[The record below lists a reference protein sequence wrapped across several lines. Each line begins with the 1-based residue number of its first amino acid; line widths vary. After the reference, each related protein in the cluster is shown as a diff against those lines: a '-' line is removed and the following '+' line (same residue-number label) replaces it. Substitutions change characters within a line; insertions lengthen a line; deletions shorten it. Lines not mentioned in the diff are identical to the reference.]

1 MGSYHKSPAWGISCL
16 KNVEPDEDGH
26 ILMNLLFSKVP
37 IFRTLAMFLVSSFK
51 GHDVYEA
58 TLRVPRGGYHD

>member
-1 MGSYHKSPAWGISCL
+1 L
-16 KNVEPDEDGH
+16 KNVEPDEDDQ
-26 ILMNLLFSKVP
+26 IMMTLLFSKVP

-58 TLRVPRGGYHD
+58 TIRVPCGGYHD